1 MVRAGDRAGRILC
14 RPAAPETD
22 ILTQSLHTLPNG
34 VRVVCDPIPG
44 LETVAV
50 CVAIG
55 AGARH
60 ESPEHSGWSH
70 FLEHMVFKGA
80 GDMSARDIV
89 ERIEAGGGSINA
101 STGYERTVFEVRAM
115 ADGLETALQVIA
127 DLIFHPVF
135 EPEEVERE
143 KDVVAQEIAEA
154 FDTPDDHVFEMAQAQ
169 AFHDQ
174 PLGRAILGQVE
185 TLAPID
191 REALKQFR
199 TDMYR
204 PERIVVSV
212 SGAVDE
218 AHLLT
223 LVERGFG
230 EGVARP
236 TTPVSAG
243 LFNGGEARLARRIEQ
258 SNLVFLLP
266 GLSHTDPRRPALR
279 LGVEILGGGMASR
292 LFQTAREE
300 RGLAYA
306 VDAYHESYADCGL
319 LGLYAGSAADR
330 AAELAQVC
338 GDTIRALVDDGP
350 TQRELDRARAVAR
363 AGIRMADESPVA
375 RAGRL
380 ATQSLIFGKPVGSDQ
395 MVQEVMCQERADVQ
409 SALAACLEPR
419 LAATAVLGPRAGLS
433 AGLLFER
440 ALTG

>member
-1 MVRAGDRAGRILC
+1 M
-14 RPAAPETD
+14 
-22 ILTQSLHTLPNG
+22 
-34 VRVVCDPIPG
+34 
-44 LETVAV
+44 AV

-80 GDMSARDIV
+80 GDMSAREIV

-135 EPEEVERE
+135 DPEEVERE

-154 FDTPDDHVFEMAQAQ
+154 FDTPDDHVFEMAQAR
-169 AFHDQ
+169 AFDGQ
-174 PLGRAILGQVE
+174 PLGRAILGE
-185 TLAPID
+185 IGTLAPID
-191 REALKQFR
+191 REALRAFR
-199 TDMYR
+199 ADMYR
-204 PERIVVSV
+204 PDRIVVSV

-218 AHLLT
+218 TQLLA
-223 LVERGFG
+223 LVERDFG
-230 EGVARP
+230 QGATRRP
-236 TTPVSAG
+236 PSVPAG
-243 LFNGGEARLARRIEQ
+243 HFRGGEARLARRIEQ
-258 SNLVFLLP
+258 ANLVFLLP

-306 VDAYHESYADCGL
+306 IDAYHESYADCGV
-319 LGLYAGSAADR
+319 LGLYAGAAGER

-338 GDTIRALVDDGP
+338 GETIRALVTDGP
-350 TQRELDRARAVAR
+350 TERELDRARAVAR

-380 ATQSLIFGKPVGSDQ
+380 ATQALILGHPVSSDT
-395 MVQEVMCQERADVQ
+395 MVDEVMAQSRQDVQ
-409 SALAACLEPR
+409 QALAACLAPG
-419 LAATAVLGPRAGLS
+419 LTATAVLGPRTGLS
-433 AGLLFER
+433 AGRLFQR
-440 ALTG
+440 GLTG

>member
-1 MVRAGDRAGRILC
+1 M
-14 RPAAPETD
+14 
-22 ILTQSLHTLPNG
+22 
-34 VRVVCDPIPG
+34 
-44 LETVAV
+44 AV
-50 CVAIG
+50 CVAIA

-80 GDMSARDIV
+80 GDMSAREIV

-115 ADGLETALQVIA
+115 ADGLETALQVIS
-127 DLIFHPVF
+127 DLIFRPVF
-135 EPEEVERE
+135 DSDEVERE

-154 FDTPDDHVFEMAQAQ
+154 FDTPDDHVFEMAQSR
-169 AFHDQ
+169 AFEGQ

-191 REALKQFR
+191 REAIRAFR
-199 TDMYR
+199 ADMYR
-204 PERIVVSV
+204 PDRIVVSV
-212 SGAVDE
+212 SGNVD
-218 AHLLT
+218 
-223 LVERGFG
+223 
-230 EGVARP
+230 
-236 TTPVSAG
+236 
-243 LFNGGEARLARRIEQ
+243 EARLARRIEQ
-258 SNLVFLLP
+258 ANLVFLLP

-306 VDAYHESYADCGL
+306 IDAYHESYADCGL
-319 LGLYAGSAADR
+319 LGIYAGSAADR

-338 GDTIRALVDDGP
+338 GETIRALVTDGP
-350 TQRELDRARAVAR
+350 TDRELDRARAVAR

-380 ATQSLIFGKPVGSDQ
+380 ATQSLIFGHPVSSDA
-395 MVQEVMCQERADVQ
+395 MVDEVMSQSREDVQ
-409 SALAACLEPR
+409 QALASCLAPG
-419 LAATAVLGPRAGLS
+419 LTATAVLGPRAGLS
-433 AGLLFER
+433 AGLLFGT

>member
-1 MVRAGDRAGRILC
+1 M
-14 RPAAPETD
+14 
-22 ILTQSLHTLPNG
+22 
-34 VRVVCDPIPG
+34 PG
-44 LETVAV
+44 LQTVAV
-50 CVAIG
+50 CVAI
-55 AGARH
+55 ATGARH

-80 GDMSARDIV
+80 GDMSAREIV

-115 ADGLETALQVIA
+115 ADGLETALQVIS

-135 EPEEVERE
+135 DPDEVERE

-154 FDTPDDHVFEMAQAQ
+154 FDTPDDHVFEMAQAR
-169 AFHDQ
+169 AFEGQ

-191 REALKQFR
+191 RDAIRAFR
-199 TDMYR
+199 ADMYR
-204 PERIVVSV
+204 PDRIVVSV

-218 AHLLT
+218 AQLLA
-223 LVERGFG
+223 LVERGFS
-230 EGVARP
+230 EGVARAASTVP
-236 TTPVSAG
+236 AG
-243 LFNGGEARLARRIEQ
+243 HFVGGEARLARRIEQ

-306 VDAYHESYADCGL
+306 IDAYHESYADCGL
-319 LGLYAGSAADR
+319 LGIYAGSAADR

-338 GDTIRALVDDGP
+338 GETIRMLVTDGP
-350 TQRELDRARAVAR
+350 TGRELDRARAVAR

-380 ATQSLIFGKPVGSDQ
+380 ATQSLIFGHPVSSDA
-395 MVQEVMCQERADVQ
+395 MVDEVMSQSREDVQ
-409 SALAACLEPR
+409 QALATCLAPG
-419 LAATAVLGPRAGLS
+419 LTATAVLGPKAGLS